1 MIAMRQIAGHL
12 ALGLAAVTLTLT
24 GTAGPAAAGQ
34 LDPNGQNNMAQ
45 LN

>member
-24 GTAGPAAAGQ
+24 GTAGPAAAQ